1 MNKDRNV
8 LIFSAPSG
16 AGKSTIVQ
24 HLLSKYSFLE
34 FSVSA
39 TSRAPRG
46 EEQNGKEYFFL
57 SKEEFEKRIAAGEFV
72 EYEEVYKGFYYG
84 TLKSEVERIWSEG
97 HITVFDI
104 DVVGG
109 LNLKKLYGDKA
120 LAIFISPPSIETL
133 RERLVNRGTDSPEA
147 IEKRVAK
154 AALEM
159 TYADG
164 FDLIITNDKLES
176 SLHEAEKAVESYFKR

>member
-24 HLLSKYSFLE
+24 HLLTRYDYLE
-34 FSVSA
+34 FSISA
-39 TSRAPRG
+39 TSREPRG
-46 EEQNGKEYFFL
+46 EEQNGREYFFL
-57 SKEEFEKRIAAGEFV
+57 SKEEFESRIAAGEFV
-72 EYEEVYKGFYYG
+72 EHEEVYKGFYYG
-84 TLKSEVERIWSEG
+84 TLKSEVERIWAKG
-97 HITVFDI
+97 HVTLFDI

-164 FDLIITNDKLES
+164 FDMIITNDKLES
-176 SLHEAEKAVESYFKR
+176 SLHEAERAVETYFKR

>member
-1 MNKDRNV
+1 M
-8 LIFSAPSG
+8 
-16 AGKSTIVQ
+16 
-24 HLLSKYSFLE
+24 
-34 FSVSA
+34 SA

-104 DVVGG
+104 DVVGCYSNSEILPLFFKG
-109 LNLKKLYGDKA
+109 KDFEIVVMTQN
-120 LAIFISPPSIETL
+120 IEPKI
-133 RERLVNRGTDSPEA
+133 N
-147 IEKRVAK
+147 
-154 AALEM
+154 
-159 TYADG
+159 
-164 FDLIITNDKLES
+164 
-176 SLHEAEKAVESYFKR
+176 